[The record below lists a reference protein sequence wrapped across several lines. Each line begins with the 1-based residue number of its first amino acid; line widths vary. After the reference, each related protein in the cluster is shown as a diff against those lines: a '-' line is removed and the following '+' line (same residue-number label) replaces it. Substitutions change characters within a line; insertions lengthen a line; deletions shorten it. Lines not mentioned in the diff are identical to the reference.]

1 MFLIVFLEKQS
12 QYFASVFGLC
22 GCGTRG
28 KINVAPGEKERGS
41 KGKIERGSREKW
53 PQIQGEKERGYRGK
67 RNADPGEKLALNQGE
82 KERGSRGKLN
92 VAPGKNDRGSKGKSA
107 DMKCVGLYFD
117 DDIFG
122 IPGNMDQFNTINT
135 SASGQFLILFL
146 VTFLS

>member
-41 KGKIERGSREKW
+41 
-53 PQIQGEKERGYRGK
+53 
-67 RNADPGEKLALNQGE
+67 
-82 KERGSRGKLN
+82 RGKLN

-107 DMKCVGLYFD
+107 DPKRVGLYFD